1 MNKSFESCACNV
13 QVVVKM
19 EKSLVIKKEAIKK
32 NLAAYVDSFFPNSNE
47 NLIIAVKKTDFQ
59 RILMHIDLKEKI
71 VSFDCLN
78 KDNKMSYCNLF
89 SQSELENSILEKIEI
104 RKMKSLKNEVMLI
117 TESLKLS
124 FSLLIILDD
133 LFN

>member
-1 MNKSFESCACNV
+1 MLSTS
-13 QVVVKM
+13 
-19 EKSLVIKKEAIKK
+19 
-32 NLAAYVDSFFPNSNE
+32 
-47 NLIIAVKKTDFQ
+47 IASSITYQQDLSRFNTFALSSKAKQ
-59 RILMHIDLKEKI
+59 YIDLKEKI

-89 SQSELENSILEKIEI
+89 SKSELENSILEKIEI